1 MANWN
6 DEMKESDGQKLLA
19 AALGRIPSGLFILTA
34 RHGTSETGKLLSWVQ
49 QCSFEPPLITLALK
63 RGRSVADWLKE
74 SATFVLNI
82 LDDSQ
87 TDMVGHFGRGF
98 ELGEPAFEGLEIE
111 RPHGLAPVLRE
122 ALAYLECR
130 VTARHAAG
138 DHDLLVAE
146 ILGGKILNEGH
157 PMVHVRKSGMH
168 Y

>member
-1 MANWN
+1 
-6 DEMKESDGQKLLA
+6 MKDSEEQRQLA

-34 RHGTSETGKLLSWVQ
+34 RHGVHETGKLLSWVQ
-49 QCSFEPPLITLALK
+49 QCSFDPPQITVALK

-98 ELGEPAFEGLEIE
+98 DPGEPAFEGLDVE
-111 RPHGLAPVLRE
+111 RPDGLPPVLKE
-122 ALAYLECR
+122 GLAYLVCQ
-130 VTARHAAG
+130 VTGRHPAG
-138 DHDLLVAE
+138 DHDLLVAKVMS
-146 ILGGKILNEGH
+146 GKMLNEGH
-157 PMVHVRKSGMH
+157 PMVHVRKSGLH

>member
-1 MANWN
+1 
-6 DEMKESDGQKLLA
+6 MKESEGQKQLA

-34 RHGTSETGKLLSWVQ
+34 RHGNSETGKLLSWVQ

-98 ELGEPAFEGLEIE
+98 DLGEPAFEGLDIE
-111 RPHGLAPVLRE
+111 RLNGLPPVLTE

-130 VTARHAAG
+130 VTVRHEAG
-138 DHDLLVAE
+138 DHDLIVAE
-146 ILGGKILNEGH
+146 VVGGKMLNEGQ
-157 PMVHVRKSGMH
+157 PMVHVRKSGLH